1 VAYMVELVEEQ
12 QAVGWKVWDMKTLKS
27 TDGNELPGEVAKE
40 IPFEIC
46 LSNDGQY
53 LAMVVYTLDRC
64 AIWKIAD
71 WTKIKEFT
79 AEFDYNRPS
88 PISETVRFN
97 PVQLIYPAGNDSFVI
112 KTKEHAIWWEGG
124 FISGQEKK
132 VAIQHRPIACSPS
145 GRYIAIRHP
154 ETINLYDLH
163 DKGHI
168 LLSCPDTTIN
178 PHASFDSLERYFGF
192 RVRQKAQAMVLTTK
206 EIHSYPIEKF
216 AREVFFPAGTNYF
229 VALKSTFS
237 LAIWD
242 VESEVMQ
249 ADFHVHQL
257 IRKVLFFNDKYVLIK
272 VEDKVMKLKFCQKP
286 KQDVTRYLESWATK
300 QKKGIFKKL
309 HRYFLVYSNSSSAIK
324 FSKGEESKN
333 MKEIKV
339 KDIQSCELLPPKE
352 SSDGST
358 FGFVLE
364 AQGKK
369 HVFHLD
375 DKETYSLWTELLKS
389 LGVSFKTA

>member
-1 VAYMVELVEEQ
+1 LSEFNFPSKPLFLATTQYVSAALNELNLYEDCQGDVQYMDKLKDNKTVYTMPRQGHEVFFWDMETGKLLNRIKSTENTFIRHFLFSPDESVAYMVELVEEQ

-257 IRKVLFFNDKYVLIK
+257 IRKV
-272 VEDKVMKLKFCQKP
+272 
-286 KQDVTRYLESWATK
+286 
-300 QKKGIFKKL
+300 
-309 HRYFLVYSNSSSAIK
+309 
-324 FSKGEESKN
+324 
-333 MKEIKV
+333 
-339 KDIQSCELLPPKE
+339 
-352 SSDGST
+352 
-358 FGFVLE
+358 
-364 AQGKK
+364 
-369 HVFHLD
+369 
-375 DKETYSLWTELLKS
+375 
-389 LGVSFKTA
+389 